1 MPVHR
6 WHRLALVCAAAMTLL
21 YAAAPAFA
29 DDGER
34 TAASRLPMLPAYQ
47 QECSS
52 CHIAY
57 PPAMLPA
64 ASWQRLMSGLPR
76 HFGVDASLDAKTV
89 SQISGWLQAHATIGA
104 KARGNAAPP
113 PEDRI
118 TRTAWFVREH
128 REVAAA
134 TWQRPSV
141 KSPSHCAACHTRAD
155 QGDFNEHGIR
165 IPR

>member
-1 MPVHR
+1 MRLLH
-6 WHRLALVCAAAMTLL
+6 WHRLAAVCTAAMTLL

-29 DDGER
+29 DGER
-34 TAASRLPMLPAYQ
+34 AATRLPLLPAYQ

-57 PPAMLPA
+57 PPRMLPA
-64 ASWQRLMSGLPR
+64 ASWQRLMNNLPR
-76 HFGVDASLDAKTV
+76 HFGTDASLDAATV
-89 SQISGWLQAHATIGA
+89 SQISDWLQAHATIDA
-104 KARGNAAPP
+104 RSRGNAASP

-118 TRTAWFVREH
+118 TRSPWFVREH
-128 REVAAA
+128 DEVTAA

-141 KSPSHCAACHTRAD
+141 KSPSHCAACHTRAE
-155 QGDFNEHGIR
+155 QGDFSEHNIR